1 MAQNDRPRRDSDA
14 DPHRG
19 GKATTMRLPS
29 VWGSFL
35 MLVPAVLL
43 GSSNLPA
50 LVALVVICG
59 IWIWYEAKS

>member
-1 MAQNDRPRRDSDA
+1 
-14 DPHRG
+14 
-19 GKATTMRLPS
+19 MRLPS
-29 VWGSFL
+29 VLGSAL

-50 LVALVVICG
+50 LAALVVICG

>member
-1 MAQNDRPRRDSDA
+1 MAQDPRSDPRNRPATVTAMRR
-14 DPHRG
+14 
-19 GKATTMRLPS
+19 PS
-29 VWGSFL
+29 VLGSAL

-59 IWIWYEAKS
+59 IWIWYEAQS